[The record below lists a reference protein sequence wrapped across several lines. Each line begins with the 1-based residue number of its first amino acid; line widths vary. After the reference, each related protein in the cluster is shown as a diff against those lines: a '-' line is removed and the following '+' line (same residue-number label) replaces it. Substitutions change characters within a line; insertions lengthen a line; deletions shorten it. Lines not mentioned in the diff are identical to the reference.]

1 MSTIQKRPYKVNPI
15 RYILD
20 IFTAIIQPIQL
31 QYELVATR
39 LMKKKLLLM
48 DKVKMA
54 QNFEEAVLRIRFL
67 EEQIIRHSRLQL
79 GLETIFQVTGNTI
92 LLLFAHS
99 KTRSRQGLS
108 SLFQTETDIISGL
121 SLSSEILLALLLLL
135 NLLSFVKVQMNG
147 MIEGFA
153 SSYSFPGK
161 AMIFLGIICAALVR
175 IASMTLFFSTNLGLF
190 DLLHHYQG
198 RSIRQNNKVLI
209 ITQILRLIPLCSGNV
224 GFSRSSYKCN
234 II

>member
-20 IFTAIIQPIQL
+20 ICTAIIQPIQL

-48 DKVKMA
+48 DNVKMA
-54 QNFEEAVLRIRFL
+54 QNFKEAVLRIRFL

-121 SLSSEILLALLLLL
+121 SLS
-135 NLLSFVKVQMNG
+135 
-147 MIEGFA
+147 
-153 SSYSFPGK
+153 
-161 AMIFLGIICAALVR
+161 
-175 IASMTLFFSTNLGLF
+175 
-190 DLLHHYQG
+190 
-198 RSIRQNNKVLI
+198 
-209 ITQILRLIPLCSGNV
+209 
-224 GFSRSSYKCN
+224 
-234 II
+234 

>member
-1 MSTIQKRPYKVNPI
+1 MSILVPLFIVSTIQKRPYKVNPI

-48 DKVKMA
+48 DNVKMA
-54 QNFEEAVLRIRFL
+54 QNFKEAVLRIRFL

-121 SLSSEILLALLLLL
+121 SLS
-135 NLLSFVKVQMNG
+135 
-147 MIEGFA
+147 
-153 SSYSFPGK
+153 
-161 AMIFLGIICAALVR
+161 
-175 IASMTLFFSTNLGLF
+175 
-190 DLLHHYQG
+190 
-198 RSIRQNNKVLI
+198 
-209 ITQILRLIPLCSGNV
+209 
-224 GFSRSSYKCN
+224 
-234 II
+234 